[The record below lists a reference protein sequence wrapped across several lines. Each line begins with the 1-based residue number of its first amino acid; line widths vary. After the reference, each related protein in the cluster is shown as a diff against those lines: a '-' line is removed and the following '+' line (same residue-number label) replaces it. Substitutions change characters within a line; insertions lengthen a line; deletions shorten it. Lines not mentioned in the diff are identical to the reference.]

1 MAKGQYRHPLSQ
13 QCPCKSKRSGK
24 QCKRLV
30 VGGGPCAMHGGK
42 APRVNA
48 RREQRILLYEAEQKA
63 APPPEPELPE
73 PTADETLVAVLRDVR
88 TTLQH
93 LRVEMAVNASPT
105 LLALLGDWLDRADR
119 ISRSVIITRAE
130 ERIAQRK
137 VAVTQEQVDTLAT
150 AMHVGV
156 TASDL
161 SARQRLEVM
170 EAVLEAI
177 GRARAGGLP
186 LVSGEEIQRWL
197 ARTRAE
203 AAVEPL
209 PELEAV

>member
-1 MAKGQYRHPLSQ
+1 LHPLTAK
-13 QCPCKSKRSGK
+13 CTAMSKRSGK
-24 QCKRLV
+24 PCQRWVK
-30 VGGGPCAMHGGK
+30 GGGPCAMHGGK
-42 APRVNA
+42 ARQVNA
-48 RREQRILLYEAEQKA
+48 RREQRVLLYEAEQKA

-130 ERIAQRK
+130 ERIAQRE
-137 VAVTQEQVDTLAT
+137 VRVTREQVDTLAT

-177 GRARAGGLP
+177 GCCRAGELP

-203 AAVEPL
+203 AAAESL

>member
-1 MAKGQYRHPLSQ
+1 
-13 QCPCKSKRSGK
+13 
-24 QCKRLV
+24 
-30 VGGGPCAMHGGK
+30 MHGGK
-42 APRVNA
+42 APQVNA
-48 RREQRILLYEAEQKA
+48 RREQRILLYETEHKA

-73 PTADETLVAVLRDVR
+73 PTADETLVAVLKDVR

-93 LRVEMAVNASPT
+93 LRVEMAVNASPA

-137 VAVTQEQVDTLAT
+137 VRVTQEQVDTLAT

-177 GRARAGGLP
+177 GRCRAGGLP

-197 ARTRAE
+197 LRTRAE
-203 AAVEPL
+203 AAAGLL

>member
-1 MAKGQYRHPLSQ
+1 MAQGQYRHPLSQ

-30 VGGGPCAMHGGK
+30 VGGGPCPMHGGK

-48 RREQRILLYEAEQKA
+48 RREQRILLFEAEQKA
-63 APPPEPELPE
+63 APPPQPELPE
-73 PTADETLVAVLRDVR
+73 PTADETLVAVLKDVR

-105 LLALLGDWLDRADR
+105 LLALLGEWLDRADR

-130 ERIAQRK
+130 ERISQRK
-137 VAVTQEQVDTLAT
+137 VAITQEQVGKLSTFVYLAVQEAGLSATQKVAVIDSLLGSLGRTDEIPVVDGDTLA
-150 AMHVGV
+150 
-156 TASDL
+156 
-161 SARQRLEVM
+161 
-170 EAVLEAI
+170 
-177 GRARAGGLP
+177 
-186 LVSGEEIQRWL
+186 RWL

-203 AAVEPL
+203 AAAESL

>member
-1 MAKGQYRHPLSQ
+1 
-13 QCPCKSKRSGK
+13 
-24 QCKRLV
+24 
-30 VGGGPCAMHGGK
+30 MHGGR
-42 APRVNA
+42 ARQVNA

-137 VAVTQEQVDTLAT
+137 VAITQEQVGKLSTFMYLAVQEAGGLSAAQKVAVMDSLLGSLGRTDEIPVVDGDTLA
-150 AMHVGV
+150 
-156 TASDL
+156 
-161 SARQRLEVM
+161 
-170 EAVLEAI
+170 
-177 GRARAGGLP
+177 
-186 LVSGEEIQRWL
+186 RWL

-203 AAVEPL
+203 AAVESL
-209 PELEAV
+209 PELKAV

>member
-1 MAKGQYRHPLSQ
+1 
-13 QCPCKSKRSGK
+13 
-24 QCKRLV
+24 
-30 VGGGPCAMHGGK
+30 MHGGAAK
-42 APRVNA
+42 QTKA
-48 RREQRILLYEAEQKA
+48 RREQRVLPYEAEQKA
-63 APPPEPELPE
+63 APPQPELPE
-73 PTADETLVAVLRDVR
+73 PTADETLVAVLKDVR

-137 VAVTQEQVDTLAT
+137 AAVTEEQVDTLAT

-156 TASDL
+156 MASDL

-177 GRARAGGLP
+177 GRSIAGELP

-197 ARTRAE
+197 AAARAE
-203 AAVEPL
+203 AAAESL

>member
-1 MAKGQYRHPLSQ
+1 MS
-13 QCPCKSKRSGK
+13 
-24 QCKRLV
+24 
-30 VGGGPCAMHGGK
+30 
-42 APRVNA
+42 
-48 RREQRILLYEAEQKA
+48 
-63 APPPEPELPE
+63 
-73 PTADETLVAVLRDVR
+73 ADETLIAVLRDVR

-105 LLALLGDWLDRADR
+105 LLALLGEWLDRADR

-130 ERIAQRK
+130 ERVAQQK
-137 VAVTQEQVDTLAT
+137 VRVTEEQVDTLAT
-150 AMHVGV
+150 AMHAGV

-177 GRARAGGLP
+177 ASCRAGGLP

-203 AAVEPL
+203 AASDGL
-209 PELEAV
+209 LELEAV

>member
-1 MAKGQYRHPLSQ
+1 
-13 QCPCKSKRSGK
+13 
-24 QCKRLV
+24 
-30 VGGGPCAMHGGK
+30 MHGGR
-42 APRVNA
+42 ARQVNA
-48 RREQRILLYEAEQKA
+48 RREQRVLLYEAEQKA
-63 APPPEPELPE
+63 APRMVEPELPE
-73 PTADETLVAVLRDVR
+73 PTADETLVAVLKDVR

-137 VAVTQEQVDTLAT
+137 VAITQEQVGKLSTFMYLAVQEAGLSAVQKVAVMDSLLGSLGRTDEIPVVDGDTLA
-150 AMHVGV
+150 
-156 TASDL
+156 
-161 SARQRLEVM
+161 
-170 EAVLEAI
+170 
-177 GRARAGGLP
+177 
-186 LVSGEEIQRWL
+186 RWL

-203 AAVEPL
+203 AAVESL

>member
-24 QCKRLV
+24 QCKRFV
-30 VGGGPCAMHGGK
+30 VGGGPCPMHGGA
-42 APRVNA
+42 APQVNA
-48 RREQRILLYEAEQKA
+48 RREQRVLLYEAEQKA
-63 APPPEPELPE
+63 APRPEPELPE

-93 LRVEMAVNASPT
+93 LRVEMAVNASPA

-137 VAVTQEQVDTLAT
+137 VAITEEQVGKLATFMYLAVQEAGLSATQKVAVMDSLLGSLGRTDEIPVVDGDTLA
-150 AMHVGV
+150 
-156 TASDL
+156 
-161 SARQRLEVM
+161 
-170 EAVLEAI
+170 
-177 GRARAGGLP
+177 
-186 LVSGEEIQRWL
+186 RWL

-203 AAVEPL
+203 AAAESL

>member
-1 MAKGQYRHPLSQ
+1 MAQGQYRHPLSQ

-24 QCKRLV
+24 QCKCLV
-30 VGGGPCAMHGGK
+30 VGGGPCPMHGGK

-63 APPPEPELPE
+63 APPEPELPE

-130 ERIAQRK
+130 ERIAQRNVAITEEQVGKLATFMYLAVQEAGLAATQK
-137 VAVTQEQVDTLAT
+137 VAVMDSLLGSLGRTDEIPVVDGDTLA
-150 AMHVGV
+150 
-156 TASDL
+156 
-161 SARQRLEVM
+161 
-170 EAVLEAI
+170 
-177 GRARAGGLP
+177 
-186 LVSGEEIQRWL
+186 RWL
-197 ARTRAE
+197 AATRAE
-203 AAVEPL
+203 AAVESL